1 MVVLAASVLTRSGK
15 TLVSRQF
22 VDISRV
28 RIEGLLAAFPK
39 LMGTEKQHTY
49 IETENVRYV
58 YQPMESLYMVLITNK
73 TSNILEDLET
83 LLLFVR
89 VVSEECRSFEEDIV
103 LQHAFE
109 LIFAFDEVCSLGYR
123 EKVTVQQIK
132 IFTEMESHQEKIH
145 EMIEKNKEREAK
157 ELAKRRQ
164 HQIEQ
169 ERAAVSRQPSGPS
182 QSLPVSERTVESQP
196 FMVKPKEAP
205 APAPVQQQET
215 ATKKKG
221 MVLGKAK
228 KNEELLK
235 AIVTEDHI
243 INEPT
248 PSPVKDAPKV
258 EKEAVQIAAEEKII
272 VVCNADGGLEQM
284 EVKGDLSITIS
295 DANFGRVKVKVANAE
310 SQKFQYKTH
319 PNINKNSWTGESLL
333 ALKDPSRSFPVGSS
347 LSLLKWR
354 YQTNNEDEVPLSVNC
369 WPTIEGNTATVNI
382 EYELTQPN
390 LELRDVTITIP
401 IPGPNLVIESADGS
415 HRFDNRNNILEWSL
429 PLIDSSNSTGS
440 MEFNLNFGGASSA
453 FFPIRVDFISEN
465 TFCPIQVESVVAVD
479 DNHPVPFSETKGLA
493 VEQYEIV

>member
-1 MVVLAASVLTRSGK
+1 
-15 TLVSRQF
+15 
-22 VDISRV
+22 
-28 RIEGLLAAFPK
+28 
-39 LMGTEKQHTY
+39 
-49 IETENVRYV
+49 
-58 YQPMESLYMVLITNK
+58 MVLITNK

-89 VVSEECRSFEEDIV
+89 VVSEECRSFEEDVV

-169 ERAAVSRQPSGPS
+169 ERAVARQSAGPS
-182 QSLPVSERTVESQP
+182 SQSMPVTVESQP
-196 FMVKPKEAP
+196 FLVKPKEQ
-205 APAPVQQQET
+205 PAPVQVQQPE
-215 ATKKKG
+215 ATPKKKG

-228 KNEELLK
+228 KNEEILRAL
-235 AIVTEDHI
+235 VSEDVVR
-243 INEPT
+243 NEPT

-258 EKEAVQIAAEEKII
+258 EKEAVQITTEEKII

-284 EVKGDLSITIS
+284 EIKGDFSISIS
-295 DANFGRVKVKVANAE
+295 DANFGRVKVKVAN
-310 SQKFQYKTH
+310 SDTQKYQYKTH

-354 YQTNNEDEVPLSVNC
+354 YQTTNEDEVPLSVNC
-369 WPTIEGNTATVNI
+369 WPTIEGSTATVNI
-382 EYELTQPN
+382 EYELTQQH

-415 HRFDNRNNILEWSL
+415 HRFDNRSNVLEWSL

-440 MEFNLNFGGASSA
+440 MEFTLNFGGPSSS
-453 FFPIRVDFISEN
+453 FFPIRVDFVSEN
-465 TFCPIQVESVVAVD
+465 TFCPIQVESVATVD
-479 DNHPVPFSETKGLA
+479 DNHPVSFSETKGLS

>member
-1 MVVLAASVLTRSGK
+1 MVVLAASILTRSGK

-58 YQPMESLYMVLITNK
+58 YQPMELLYMVLVTNK

-89 VVSEECRSFEEDIV
+89 VVSEECRTFDEEII

-132 IFTEMESHQEKIH
+132 IFTEMDSHQEKIH

-164 HQIEQ
+164 HQIET
-169 ERAAVSRQPSGPS
+169 ERAAVRQTSGPAP
-182 QSLPVSERTVESQP
+182 QLPITVESQP
-196 FMVKPKEAP
+196 FMVRPKEAP
-205 APAPVQQQET
+205 VPAPVQQQEPS
-215 ATKKKG
+215 TKKKG
-221 MVLGKAK
+221 MVLGAKAK
-228 KNEELLK
+228 KTEELLK
-235 AIVTEDHI
+235 ALVTEDNNI
-243 INEPT
+243 INEPAPT
-248 PSPVKDAPKV
+248 PVKDAPHV
-258 EKEAVQIAAEEKII
+258 EKEAVQITTEEKII

-284 EVKGDLSITIS
+284 EVKGDLSISIS
-295 DANFGRVKVKVANAE
+295 DANFGRVKVKVANSE
-310 SQKFQYKTH
+310 TQKFQYKSH
-319 PNINKNSWTGESLL
+319 PNINKNIWTGESLL

-354 YQTNNEDEVPLSVNC
+354 YQTTNEDEVPLSVNC

-382 EYELTQPN
+382 EYELTQKQ
-390 LELRDVTITIP
+390 LEFRDVTITIP

-415 HRFDNRNNILEWSL
+415 HRFDNRNNVLEWSL

-440 MEFNLNFGGASSA
+440 MEFTLNFGGAAAS
-453 FFPIRVDFISEN
+453 FFPIRVDFVSDH
-465 TFCPIQVESVVAVD
+465 TFCPIQVETVLAVD
-479 DNHPVPFSETKGLA
+479 DNHPVPFSETKGLS